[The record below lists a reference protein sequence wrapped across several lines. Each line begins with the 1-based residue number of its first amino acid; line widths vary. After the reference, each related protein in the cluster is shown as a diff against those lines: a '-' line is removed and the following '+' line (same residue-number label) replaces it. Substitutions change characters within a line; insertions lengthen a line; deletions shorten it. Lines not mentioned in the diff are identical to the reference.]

1 MVNMAKL
8 VIFFGAICDDQ
19 LTEEM
24 KMSTWIQTK
33 VLCEK
38 HLGLST
44 AVGCSTK
51 EAFEHIPS
59 TYECYKIERLCSRR
73 PQASKSRTSEEH
85 KNISPMH
92 ECYFSLNRKCGN
104 THFTLIEER
113 SIHRDTNLSLY
124 FNLPRRDLSFEG
136 KLSSLGEMVCL

>member
-1 MVNMAKL
+1 MKILHSYQQGLGQMVNMAKL

-24 KMSTWIQTK
+24 KMSTGIQTK

-59 TYECYKIERLCSRR
+59 T
-73 PQASKSRTSEEH
+73 
-85 KNISPMH
+85 ISGLM
-92 ECYFSLNRKCGN
+92 GGWG
-104 THFTLIEER
+104 I
-113 SIHRDTNLSLY
+113 
-124 FNLPRRDLSFEG
+124 
-136 KLSSLGEMVCL
+136 V